1 VTPAELDLLYRRAAR
16 AASRGF
22 GGAEPNPMVG
32 CVLVDDKG
40 GIISTGFHR
49 RCGGPHAEVDA
60 LAAAGARARGA
71 TAIVT
76 LEPCAHHGRTG
87 PCAEALADAG
97 VARVYFA
104 VRDPN
109 PSAAGGATRLRARG
123 VVAEHRPHAL
133 AAELSLPFVR
143 RVRTGLPWIA
153 AKWAQSI
160 DGAVA
165 LASGESQWLSCPRS
179 RRMVH
184 RARGRVD
191 AILTGIGT
199 VLADDPLLTAR
210 GVRVER
216 SARRL
221 VFDPD
226 AMTPLEA
233 RVLSE
238 DAPTEILVRG
248 DLDARGEAR
257 VAALAARGATIRALG
272 PRESMRSALAALAK
286 DGVSTVLVES
296 GGGVVGRLL
305 AEDLLDEAW
314 VFVAP
319 LAIGDDAAMR
329 AVRGLA
335 PAELAGVARARLV
348 SMRRRGADALL
359 QYRWRAPD
367 DSSTTSSTIS

>member
-1 VTPAELDLLYRRAAR
+1 MTPAELDPLYRRAVR

-32 CVLVDDKG
+32 CVIVG
-40 GIISTGFHR
+40 GDGCIVSTGLHR

-109 PSAAGGATRLRARG
+109 PSAAGGAARLRARG

-133 AAELSLPFVR
+133 AGELSLPFVR

-210 GVRVER
+210 GVRVAR
-216 SARRL
+216 VARRL

-226 AMTPLEA
+226 AMTPPEA
-233 RVLSE
+233 RVLSK

-248 DLDARGEAR
+248 DLDARGAAR
-257 VAALAARGATIRALG
+257 VAALAARGATIRPLG
-272 PRESMRSALAALAK
+272 PRESLREPLAALAA

-359 QYRWRAPD
+359 QYRWRTPDESTAP
-367 DSSTTSSTIS
+367 S

>member
-1 VTPAELDLLYRRAAR
+1 MTPLELDALYRRAVR

-32 CVLVDDKG
+32 CVIVGEGG
-40 GIISTGFHR
+40 GILSTGFHR

-60 LAAAGARARGA
+60 LAAAGARAHGA
-71 TAIVT
+71 TAVVT

-109 PSAAGGATRLRARG
+109 PSAAGGASRLRARG
-123 VVAEHRPHAL
+123 VLAEHRPHAL
-133 AAELSLPFVR
+133 AAELSLPFVH

-165 LASGESQWLSCPRS
+165 LASGESRWLSCGRS

-184 RARGRVD
+184 RARARVD

-216 SARRL
+216 VARRL

-226 AMTPLEA
+226 AMTPPEA
-233 RVLSE
+233 RVLSK

-248 DLDARGEAR
+248 DLDLRGEAR
-257 VAALAARGATIRALG
+257 VAALAARGATIRVLG
-272 PRESMRSALAALAK
+272 PRGSLREPLAALAR
-286 DGVSTVLVES
+286 DGVATVLVES

-314 VFVAP
+314 VFVVP
-319 LAIGDDAAMR
+319 LVVGDDSAVR

-335 PAELAGVARARLV
+335 PSELAGVARARLV
-348 SMRRRGADALL
+348 SMRRRDADALL

-367 DSSTTSSTIS
+367 DSSAAS

>member
-1 VTPAELDLLYRRAAR
+1 VTPAELDLLYRRAVR

-32 CVLVDDKG
+32 CVIVDDAG
-40 GIISTGFHR
+40 RIVSTGFHR

-60 LAAAGARARGA
+60 LSAAGARARGA

-76 LEPCAHHGRTG
+76 LEPCAHRGRTG

-97 VARVYFA
+97 IARVFYA

-109 PSAAGGATRLRARG
+109 PHAAGGAARLLARG
-123 VVAEHRPHAL
+123 VRAEHHPHAS
-133 AAELSLPFVR
+133 AAELSLPFIR
-143 RVRTGLPWIA
+143 RVQTGLPWIA

-165 LASGESQWLSCPRS
+165 LASGESRWLSCGRS

-184 RARGRVD
+184 RARARVD

-199 VLADDPLLTAR
+199 VLADDPRLTPR

-216 SARRL
+216 VARRL

-226 AMTPLEA
+226 AMTPPEA

-238 DAPTEILVRG
+238 DAPTEILVRA
-248 DLDARGEAR
+248 DLDARGTAR

-272 PRESMRSALAALAK
+272 PCGSMREPLAALAQ
-286 DGVSTVLVES
+286 DGVATVLVES

-314 VFVAP
+314 VFVTP
-319 LAIGDDAAMR
+319 LVVGDGAAVH

-335 PAELAGVARARLV
+335 PAALAGIARARLV

-359 QYRWRAPD
+359 QYRWREPGGDRPPA
-367 DSSTTSSTIS
+367 